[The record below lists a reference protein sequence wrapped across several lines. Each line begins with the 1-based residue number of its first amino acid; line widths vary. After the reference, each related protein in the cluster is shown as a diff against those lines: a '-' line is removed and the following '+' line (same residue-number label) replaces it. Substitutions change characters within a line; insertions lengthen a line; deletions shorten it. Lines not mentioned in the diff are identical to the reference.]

1 MENKMK
7 VQITTS
13 NQEHIAG
20 YREISIKDGKID
32 FQEISDNECTH
43 ILANNILDV
52 FPAQQVKLCIME
64 LVKKL
69 RLGGTLVV
77 GGTDLRSF
85 SLNVINGMLQ
95 PNEASD
101 IISSVSSMSDTGTIA
116 DIIRE
121 MNLTIINTQIGGVH
135 YEISAERK

>member
-1 MENKMK
+1 MK
-7 VQITTS
+7 VQIATS

-20 YREISIKDGKID
+20 YREISIKDGKIN
-32 FQEISDNECTH
+32 FQEISDNECTY

-52 FPAQQVKLCIME
+52 FPVQNATQCVAE

-77 GGTDLRSF
+77 GGTDLRIF

-95 PNEASD
+95 PDEASN
-101 IISSVSSMSDTGTIA
+101 IISSVSSMSDAGTVSN
-116 DIIRE
+116 IIRE
-121 MNLTIINTQIGGVH
+121 MNLTIVSTQISGVH

>member
-1 MENKMK
+1 MK
-7 VQITTS
+7 IQITTS

-32 FQEISDNECTH
+32 FQEISDNECTY

-52 FPAQQVKLCIME
+52 FPAKHATQCIAE

-77 GGTDLRSF
+77 GGTDLRVF
-85 SLNVINGMLQ
+85 SLNVINGML
-95 PNEASD
+95 PSNEASD
-101 IISSVSSMSDTGTIA
+101 IISSVTSMNDTGTIA
-116 DIIRE
+116 DIIRG
-121 MNLTIINTQIGGVH
+121 MNLQIVSTQIGGVH

>member
-1 MENKMK
+1 MK

-20 YREISIKDGKID
+20 YREISIKNGKID

-43 ILANNILDV
+43 ILASNILDF
-52 FPAQQVKLCIME
+52 FPSNQAKQCIAE

-77 GGTDLRSF
+77 GGTDLRVF

-95 PNEASD
+95 PDEASN
-101 IISSVSSMSDTGTIA
+101 IIGSVSSMNDTGTISN
-116 DIIRE
+116 IIRE
-121 MNLTIINTQIGGVH
+121 MNLTIVSTQIGGVH

>member
-1 MENKMK
+1 MK
-7 VQITTS
+7 IQITTS

-20 YREISIKDGKID
+20 YREVSIKDGKID
-32 FQEISDNECTH
+32 FQEISDNECTY

-52 FPAQQVKLCIME
+52 FPAQQVKPCIME

-77 GGTDLRSF
+77 GGTDLRIF

-121 MNLTIINTQIGGVH
+121 MNLVIINTQIGGVH

>member
-1 MENKMK
+1 MK
-7 VQITTS
+7 IQITTS

-32 FQEISDNECTH
+32 FQDISDNECTY

-52 FPAQQVKLCIME
+52 FPTKHTTQCIAE

-77 GGTDLRSF
+77 GGTDLRIF

-101 IISSVSSMSDTGTIA
+101 IISSVSSMGDTGTIA
-116 DIIRE
+116 DIIRG
-121 MNLTIINTQIGGVH
+121 MNLKIISTQIGGVH
-135 YEISAERK
+135 YEISAKRK

>member
-1 MENKMK
+1 MK
-7 VQITTS
+7 IQITTA

-32 FQEISDNECTH
+32 FQEISDNECTF
-43 ILANNILDV
+43 ILANNVLDV
-52 FPAQQVKLCIME
+52 FPAQQVKPCILE

-77 GGTDLRSF
+77 GGTDLRIF
-85 SLNVINGMLQ
+85 SLNVINGMLT
-95 PNEASD
+95 PDEASN
-101 IISSVSSMSDTGTIA
+101 IISSVSSMNNAGTITE
-116 DIIRE
+116 IIRE
-121 MNLTIINTQIGGVH
+121 LNLTIVSTQIGGVH

>member
-1 MENKMK
+1 MK
-7 VQITTS
+7 IQITTS

-20 YREISIKDGKID
+20 YREISIKNGKID

-43 ILANNILDV
+43 ILANNILDI
-52 FPAQQVKLCIME
+52 FPAKHAKQCIAE

-77 GGTDLRSF
+77 GGTDLRIF

-95 PNEASD
+95 PDEASNV
-101 IISSVSSMSDTGTIA
+101 IGSVSSMSDAGTIS

-121 MNLTIINTQIGGVH
+121 MNLTIASKQISGVH
-135 YEISAERK
+135 YEISAERR

>member
-1 MENKMK
+1 MK

-32 FQEISDNECTH
+32 FQEISDNECIY

-52 FPAQQVKLCIME
+52 FPADHLKQCIAE

-77 GGTDLRSF
+77 GGTDLRVF
-85 SLNVINGMLQ
+85 SLNVIII
-95 PNEASD
+95 ASK
-101 IISSVSSMSDTGTIA
+101 VFLFGTILIEKMVRMA
-116 DIIRE
+116 RI
-121 MNLTIINTQIGGVH
+121 
-135 YEISAERK
+135 

>member
-1 MENKMK
+1 MEDKMK
-7 VQITTS
+7 IQIATS

-20 YREISIKDGKID
+20 YREISIKDGRID
-32 FQEISDNECTH
+32 FQEISDNECTY

-52 FPAQQVKLCIME
+52 FPVQHTTQCVAE

-77 GGTDLRSF
+77 GGTDLRIF

-95 PNEASD
+95 PDEASN
-101 IISSVSSMSDTGTIA
+101 IISSVSSMNDAGTVSN
-116 DIIRE
+116 IIRE
-121 MNLTIINTQIGGVH
+121 MNLTIVSTQISGVH

>member
-1 MENKMK
+1 MK
-7 VQITTS
+7 IQITTS

-20 YREISIKDGKID
+20 YREVSIKDGKID
-32 FQEISDNECTH
+32 FQEISDNECTY

-52 FPAQQVKLCIME
+52 FPAQQAKPCILE

-77 GGTDLRSF
+77 GGTDLRIF

-101 IISSVSSMSDTGTIA
+101 IISSVSSMSDAGTIA

-121 MNLTIINTQIGGVH
+121 MNLAIINTQIGGVH